1 MLRREPEAGD
11 GPTALRSVPEA
22 FVLSFFIGPHKDS
35 GSTGMAGLLRSEKGD
50 GEGLSQLPGGT
61 KTNAEI
67 FTYIIT
73 SQTSAVV
80 WWSH

>member
-35 GSTGMAGLLRSEKGD
+35 GGAGMAGLLRGEKGD
-50 GEGLSQLPGGT
+50 GEGLSQLPGGA
-61 KTNAEI
+61 K
-67 FTYIIT
+67 
-73 SQTSAVV
+73 TSANFFII
-80 WWSH
+80 S